1 LPEIDL
7 ETGHTLV
14 HYLYTGTYEALNDS
28 TPSLGLKHALSV
40 YMAAMKAGPDSLHL
54 LAIREFQAHAE
65 KLNIFEIF
73 DAIKADFKDLASLES
88 DGWIHGFM
96 RKKTQEAFEHD
107 HRVFKNEALLKTLD
121 NVTLAKVVMTWVIE
135 MYDDKVSRMIKE
147 EEKVRASSKEML
159 EEQMLVTPVV
169 DECCTQQVSEHGSEH
184 GSIETEGFCTISCP
198 SEEGAYREDGVVVDE
213 GNLSGSV
220 ELLSHDLGETEAVPE
235 EATHEETGHHDA
247 IAANPQPEPMEE
259 ESAVDPFARLSK
271 SQKKKLQDKMLREA
285 RLKREGNEMRE
296 EKEQMHRRAELAEEV
311 PCEEVEEF
319 FQQTNEEVVELEAM
333 TEARYREMN
342 ETNLRVEAEAT
353 AAAPAAEL
361 EPAVAEEEPVI
372 EPSARRKIGKK
383 ETSVEKRVRLRMESR
398 EAEKKA
404 AKLAR
409 QQEAEVERVRQE
421 EARNREEINAAAEA
435 AEAEEAKL
443 REDAEPKVCP
453 LRARHM
459 INEKRWMK
467 CASCRAAVQH
477 IAARLSRTNVDE
489 ETLQD
494 LEKELVI

>member
-1 LPEIDL
+1 MATTL
-7 ETGHTLV
+7 EPLQN
-14 HYLYTGTYEALNDS
+14 LANREMER
-28 TPSLGLKHALSV
+28 HALQ
-40 YMAAMKAGPDSLHL
+40 LT
-54 LAIREFQAHAE
+54 
-65 KLNIFEIF
+65 IFEIL
-73 DAIKADFKDLASLES
+73 DAVKVDFTRLEPDS
-88 DGWIHGFM
+88 WVHGFL

-107 HRVFKNEALLKTLD
+107 HSVFRNEALLETLD
-121 NVTLAKVVMTWVIE
+121 NVALGKVVMRWVVE
-135 MYDDKVSRMIKE
+135 MYDEKVSHMIKE
-147 EEKVRASSKEML
+147 EEKVRASLKEML
-159 EEQMLVTPVV
+159 EEPMFVTPVV
-169 DECCTQQVSEHGSEH
+169 DECCAQQASEHESV
-184 GSIETEGFCTISCP
+184 ETEEFCTISCP
-198 SEEGAYREDGVVVDE
+198 SEEGADREDGVVVDE

-235 EATHEETGHHDA
+235 EATHEETGHDDA
-247 IAANPQPEPMEE
+247 IAANPQPEPIEE

-285 RLKREGNEMRE
+285 RLRREGNEMRE
-296 EKEQMHRRAELAEEV
+296 EKEQMHRRAVLAEEV
-311 PCEEVEEF
+311 PCEEVEEL

-383 ETSVEKRVRLRMESR
+383 ETSVEKRVRLRIESR

-421 EARNREEINAAAEA
+421 EARNREEIIAAAEA

>member
-1 LPEIDL
+1 MATSL
-7 ETGHTLV
+7 EPLQ
-14 HYLYTGTYEALNDS
+14 N
-28 TPSLGLKHALSV
+28 
-40 YMAAMKAGPDSLHL
+40 
-54 LAIREFQAHAE
+54 LAIREMEEHA
-65 KLNIFEIF
+65 LQLTIFEIL
-73 DAIKADFKDLASLES
+73 DAVKTHFSGLEPDS
-88 DGWIHGFM
+88 WVHGFL
-96 RKKTQEAFEHD
+96 RRKTQEAFEQD
-107 HRVFKNEALLKTLD
+107 YSVFRNEALLETLD
-121 NVTLAKVVMTWVIE
+121 NVTLAKVVMTWVVE

-147 EEKVRASSKEML
+147 EEKVRASLKEML

-169 DECCTQQVSEHGSEH
+169 DEYCAQQVSEHGSV
-184 GSIETEGFCTISCP
+184 ETEGFCTISCP
-198 SEEGAYREDGVVVDE
+198 SEEGADREDGVVVDE

-235 EATHEETGHHDA
+235 EATHDETGHDDA
-247 IAANPQPEPMEE
+247 IAANPQPEPIEE

-285 RLKREGNEMRE
+285 RLRREGNEMRE

-311 PCEEVEEF
+311 PCEEVEEL

-421 EARNREEINAAAEA
+421 EARIREETNAAAEA
-435 AEAEEAKL
+435 AEAEEAQL
-443 REDAEPKVCP
+443 RKDAEPKVCP

-459 INEKRWMK
+459 IKETRWMK

-477 IAARLSRTNVDE
+477 MAARLSRTNVDE